1 MPTPKID
8 AKLFGAN
15 LSHGHGWRKSHFH
28 IGLLALNAAIL
39 SGIPVQRNKPN
50 VSKTQPKHNNTTM
63 TSSRA
68 YRQAFLLVLITT
80 AAAIDPSSSSS
91 LLRSESSRRS
101 LTQKTGSNI
110 NNNYVTHSEKHTF
123 RTAFLGCCAAVGT
136 LVGLLFLVDKE
147 VSFLL
152 CIELRI
158 SLLHLGMLCNICC

>member
-8 AKLFGAN
+8 AKLFDAN

-39 SGIPVQRNKPN
+39 SGIPVQRHN
-50 VSKTQPKHNNTTM
+50 TKHNNTTM

-80 AAAIDPSSSSS
+80 AAAIDPSSSSSSS

-147 VSFLL
+147 VSFFYA
-152 CIELRI
+152 
-158 SLLHLGMLCNICC
+158 SN